1 MQRVFLSRCFC
12 MLSSSEVKSDEFGP
26 ERIVNVYD
34 PKTGMEGVLCVD
46 NTARGP
52 GKGGIRLVPD
62 ITVQEVY
69 RLARAM
75 TWKNALA
82 DIPFGGA
89 KAGIKGDP
97 KKINKIEWMRAFARG
112 LKELVPSVYIAGP
125 DMNTTEKE
133 MAAFAD
139 EVGFLGGATGKPL
152 EVNGLPHE
160 LGSTGFGVTHSAL
173 VALEFAGIEPEGA
186 TVAIE
191 GFGNVGVFSA
201 RFLAEKGCKVVA
213 VSDSK
218 GTIYDANGL
227 DVAKLEKVKTDTGA
241 VHNYP
246 GGKKLSGEELFGL
259 AVDVLIPGARPDVIN
274 AKNKGHVKAKTIVQ
288 GGNLP
293 MSGEI
298 EAELEKKGVVV
309 VPDFVANAGGVISS
323 YVETI
328 GGSPEQM
335 FQIVEKKIV
344 SNTRLVL
351 QHAKDHKI
359 PARQA
364 ALKIAQDRVR
374 KAMQYRG
381 RA

>member
-1 MQRVFLSRCFC
+1 
-12 MLSSSEVKSDEFGP
+12 MLSSNDVTSDEFGP
-26 ERIVNVYD
+26 ERIVNIYD

-62 ITVQEVY
+62 ISVQEVY

-97 KKINKIEWMRAFARG
+97 KKIDKIAWMRAFARG
-112 LKELVPSVYIAGP
+112 LKQLVPEVYIAGP

-139 EVGFLGGATGKPL
+139 EVGFMGGATGKPL

-173 VALEFAGIEPEGA
+173 VAMEFANVERKGA

-191 GFGNVGVFSA
+191 GFGNVGVFTA
-201 RFLAEKGCKVVA
+201 RFMTEKGAKIVA

-218 GTIYDANGL
+218 GAIYDAKGL
-227 DVAKLEKVKTDTGA
+227 DIPKLEKIKLETGS
-241 VHNYP
+241 VTNYP
-246 GGKKLSGEELFGL
+246 GAKKISAGDLFAL
-259 AVDVLIPGARPDVIN
+259 QVDVLVPGARPDVIT
-274 AKNKGHVKAKTIVQ
+274 AKNKDLVKAKVIVQ

-293 MSGEI
+293 ISAAI
-298 EAELEKKGVVV
+298 EAELEKKGIVN

-335 FQIVEKKIV
+335 FQIVERKLV
-344 SNTRLVL
+344 ANTRLVL
-351 QHAKDHKI
+351 KTAKEKKI
-359 PARQA
+359 PSRQA
-364 ALKIAQDRVR
+364 ALGIAQERVR
-374 KAMQYRG
+374 KAMEYRG
-381 RA
+381 RK